1 MPTTLLMKLQ
11 QQGQPLQ
18 LQVLLRVQLLR
29 QCLQQLPR
37 PAPLL
42 LRNLS

>member
-1 MPTTLLMKLQ
+1 MELQ
-11 QQGQPLQ
+11 QQAQPLQ
-18 LQVLLRVQLLR
+18 LQVLPLVR

-37 PAPLL
+37 LAPLL